1 MHRTLNILDADQSL
15 YSGLVDAQTADLARY
30 LKLNAGL
37 ARVDLDPDFAIPHI
51 DADARLRAARND
63 LAAGLDHL
71 LTNASQVAGAVAA
84 IVGLGAA
91 MQVVALYVGGVL

>member
-51 DADARLRAARND
+51 DAAARARAERNAS
-63 LAAGLDHL
+63 LAAWDGFLAGLAVIAG
-71 LTNASQVAGAVAA
+71 TAAFSAFAAGAVLV
-84 IVGLGAA
+84 IGGA
-91 MQVVALYVGGVL
+91 L